1 MCPDKNTSCKGFIT
15 ALILIGAFLLATLGA
30 LGQSPEDQLATH
42 FRAGQEAL
50 RQGEFA
56 RATEEFRKVLA
67 LDPTLLEAEVNLGNI
82 LLNGR
87 AVPKDAARA
96 VVLYKKAE
104 LQNNSAAL
112 NNLGT
117 CYEQGTGVEKD
128 VNRAII
134 YFKRAAA
141 AGSADGVANLKRL
154 GK

>member
-1 MCPDKNTSCKGFIT
+1 MRRQLVIIVG
-15 ALILIGAFLLATLGA
+15 LFLLVSLRGSGRQKS
-30 LGQSPEDQLATH
+30 GQIVQPFKINKTTISH
-42 FRAGQEAL
+42 
-50 RQGEFA
+50 
-56 RATEEFRKVLA
+56 
-67 LDPTLLEAEVNLGNI
+67 GNI

-87 AVPKDAARA
+87 VVPKDAARA

-117 CYEQGTGVEKD
+117 CYEQGNGVDKD